1 MAMQWTD
8 TPQSSQIVRIG
19 YDSEALK
26 AQVAFR
32 DRKTQD
38 VSCVYE
44 YDAVPEQVVTDII
57 EAGSVGQQ
65 FNGTLKYWGGGFR
78 KL

>member
-1 MAMQWTD
+1 MAINWTD
-8 TPQSSQIVRIG
+8 VESSQIVRVG
-19 YDSEALK
+19 YDAETLK
-26 AQVAFR
+26 AYVSFKSKQG
-32 DRKTQD
+32 D
-38 VSCVYE
+38 VSSTYE

-57 EAGSVGQQ
+57 EAGSAGQQ